1 MFAPHN
7 IAQQNPGQVTN
18 PEVSDFMGPPNP
30 AANQMAPNTFDL
42 LMDSDLQSEQ
52 SDLPFYNLL
61 ESNARMAANN
71 QANAQLANTNVQ
83 PENAQME
90 NIENNN
96 NAAKPDNSSDRYD
109 MLRDM
114 LNTEGQSGADGF
126 KG

>member
-1 MFAPHN
+1 MP
-7 IAQQNPGQVTN
+7 QSGQVTN

-42 LMDSDLQSEQ
+42 LMDADPQSEQ

-61 ESNARMAANN
+61 ESSAARMAANN
-71 QANAQLANTNVQ
+71 QANAQMANNNVQ
-83 PENAQME
+83 PENAQLE
-90 NIENNN
+90 NFENNN
-96 NAAKPDNSSDRYD
+96 NAAKGDNASDRYD
-109 MLRDM
+109 ILRDM